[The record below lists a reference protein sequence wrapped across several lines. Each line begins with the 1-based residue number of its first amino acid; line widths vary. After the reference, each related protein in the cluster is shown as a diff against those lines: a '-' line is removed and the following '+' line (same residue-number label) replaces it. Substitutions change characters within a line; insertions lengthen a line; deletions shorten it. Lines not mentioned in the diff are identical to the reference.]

1 MRVIGEAQSNDAQS
15 EPDFIK
21 FQEEFDAGL
30 MSMTLNAYKNLY
42 NAYEAYRTSA
52 PHLPT
57 PIESQLGAV
66 SSTMQFDRRRK
77 RLHDAFELGEY
88 FGRHR
93 RPEEELHSFF
103 RNVDPQ
109 IKSRIEQGYLRGS
122 NLPKE
127 SLTPE
132 TSKLLFIRARAF
144 SKGRYCDLNM
154 TAEDLDRMVPKYCPI
169 IGSRLV
175 RHSGDPLHSDPAHA
189 WSAERMANQLGY
201 DKENIAIIS
210 TKANKA
216 RGGLTPRDILKR
228 AAGIVQDE
236 SLTRIQW
243 CRLLNNHWANLRLE
257 DPYLSKLTP
266 PITWPASRYM
276 ESDRRQVAALV
287 ANPLLEDN
295 LRQSITPKMLAQY
308 FSETWGEAKKIGAA
322 SSFLKTTSLKHLALQ
337 SHLSVN
343 LLETFLVS
351 GNIKMLDQLSKDI
364 SPESKS
370 TEKTISS
377 TERQLI
383 IRASDLRTPKVG

>member
-1 MRVIGEAQSNDAQS
+1 MRLITEQQNNDSQT
-15 EPDFIK
+15 EPEYIK
-21 FQEEFDAGL
+21 FQEEFDSGL
-30 MSMTLNAYKNLY
+30 MSMTLNAYRNLY

-66 SSTMQFDRRRK
+66 TSTMQFDRRRR

-93 RPEEELHSFF
+93 RAETEVDALFK
-103 RNVDPQ
+103 NVDPQ
-109 IKSRIEQGYLRGS
+109 IKSRIKHGYTRGLD
-122 NLPKE
+122 LPKE

-154 TAEDLDRMVPKYCPI
+154 SAADLNNMVPKYCPI
-169 IGSRLV
+169 IGSKLV
-175 RHSGDPLHSDPAHA
+175 RHTGDPLHSDPAHA

-216 RGGLTPRDILKR
+216 RGALTPRDILKR
-228 AAGIVQDE
+228 AAGIVED
-236 SLTRIQW
+236 SNLTRIQW

-257 DPYLSKLTP
+257 DPYFSKLTP

-276 ESDRRQVAALV
+276 ESDRRQVAMLV
-287 ANPLLEDN
+287 ANPLFEDN
-295 LRQSITPKMLAQY
+295 LRQSINPKLLAQY
-308 FSETWGEAKKIGAA
+308 FSESWPDAKKIGAA
-322 SSFLKTTSLKHLALQ
+322 SAFLKTTALKHLALQ

-351 GNIKMLDQLSKDI
+351 GNVKMLDKLSKDI
-364 SPESKS
+364 SPENKAIEKS
-370 TEKTISS
+370 ISS

-383 IRASDLRTPKVG
+383 IRASDLSSPGFK